1 MAILTG
7 FLQELVLGTLV
18 FLLYINK
25 LGPIIFEKVEVKYCS
40 VLLLKSYP
48 NVSVTICLIFPKK
61 LNLNVKKKELVTF
74 RWRKLKN
81 GYFLKFKLE
90 GKRLL
95 PTKSV
100 KHLGV
105 LLQEHLHWNEQ
116 ISPVKVK
123 LNCAVGILSN

>member
-1 MAILTG
+1 M
-7 FLQELVLGTLV
+7 
-18 FLLYINK
+18 
-25 LGPIIFEKVEVKYCS
+25 
-40 VLLLKSYP
+40 
-48 NVSVTICLIFPKK
+48 KK
-61 LNLNVKKKELVTF
+61 IKDWLF
-74 RWRKLKN
+74 
-81 GYFLKFKLE
+81 FKI
-90 GKRLL
+90 